1 MEDIRTKKI
10 GEVKMTA
17 LEELKILPSRE
28 KNPYIKE
35 WKGEGRNIVGFTC
48 HYAPKEIF
56 AAAGIFPYRL
66 EARGTKET
74 GLADVYYHRF
84 NCTYS
89 RCILQEGLSGG
100 YAFLDGLCFLNGCEQ
115 IRRMYEVWKEH
126 VPTTDYQ
133 YMITVPHSIYDEGFE
148 WYKEEIFRFKE
159 DLTNNF
165 ATRLTSGDLQASIDV
180 YNESKRLLKELYEL
194 RMADNPP
201 ISGAEAMKIIFAAD
215 IMPRDTYNALLK
227 EALKEIRSRDG
238 IKDYKARIMVG
249 GSPLDDTQLI
259 EIIES
264 LGGIVVTDTL
274 CGGSRNFQEFVEVEK
289 DGDPLEAI
297 ARCYYYSNPCP
308 RMLGHFESRLQYT
321 EKIAK
326 EANVDGIILQR
337 VVFCDNHAV
346 ENTMIADELEPKGIP
361 VLNLEREHMLSDVG
375 RVRTRV
381 EAFIERIS
389 RR

>member
-1 MEDIRTKKI
+1 
-10 GEVKMTA
+10 
-17 LEELKILPSRE
+17 
-28 KNPYIKE
+28 
-35 WKGEGRNIVGFTC
+35 
-48 HYAPKEIF
+48 
-56 AAAGIFPYRL
+56 
-66 EARGTKET
+66 
-74 GLADVYYHRF
+74 
-84 NCTYS
+84 
-89 RCILQEGLSGG
+89 
-100 YAFLDGLCFLNGCEQ
+100 
-115 IRRMYEVWKEH
+115 MYEVWQET
-126 VPTTDYQ
+126 VPSTDYQ

-159 DLTNNF
+159 DLMSNFSLRLNN
-165 ATRLTSGDLQASIDV
+165 SDLQSSIGV
-180 YNESKRLLKELYEL
+180 YNESKHLLKELYEL
-194 RMADNPP
+194 RKTDNPP
-201 ISGAEAMKIIFAAD
+201 ISGTEAMKLVFAAD
-215 IMPRDTYNALLK
+215 IMPREKYNTLFKKSLK
-227 EALKEIRSRDG
+227 QIRSRDG

-274 CGGSRNFQEFVEVEK
+274 CGGSRNFQDFVEVEQ
-289 DGDPLEAI
+289 DGDPLAAI

-308 RMLGHFESRLQYT
+308 RMLGHFKSRLQYT

-346 ENTMIADELEPKGIP
+346 ENTMLTDELEPKGIP
-361 VLNLEREHMLSDVG
+361 VLNLEREHMLTDVG
-375 RVRTRV
+375 RLRTRI

>member
-1 MEDIRTKKI
+1 
-10 GEVKMTA
+10 MTA
-17 LEELKILPSRE
+17 LDELKILPTRE

-35 WKGEGRNIVGFTC
+35 WKGSGRNIVGFTC

-56 AAAGIFPYRL
+56 YAAGIFPYRL

-100 YAFLDGLCFLNGCEQ
+100 YDFLDGLCFLNGCEQ

-126 VPTTDYQ
+126 VPATEYQ
-133 YMITVPHSIYDEGFE
+133 YMITIPHSIYDEGFE

-165 ATRLTSGDLQASIDV
+165 ATRLTNSDLKASIDV

-194 RMADNPP
+194 RLADHPP
-201 ISGAEAMKIIFAAD
+201 ISGTEAMKLVFAAD
-215 IMPRDTYNALLK
+215 IMPRDKYNALLK

-238 IKDYKARIMVG
+238 IKDYKARIMIG

-274 CGGSRNFQEFVEVEK
+274 CGGSRNFQEFVEIEK
-289 DGDPLEAI
+289 GGDPLEAI
-297 ARCYYYSNPCP
+297 AKCYYYSNPCP
-308 RMLGHFESRLQYT
+308 RMLNHFDTRCEYT
-321 EKIAK
+321 EKMAK
-326 EANVDGIILQR
+326 RANADGIILTKI
-337 VVFCDNHAV
+337 VFCDNHAV
-346 ENTMIADELEPKGIP
+346 ECTMIADELEPKGIP
-361 VLNLEREHMLSDVG
+361 VLSLEREHMLTDVG
-375 RVRTRV
+375 RVRTRI